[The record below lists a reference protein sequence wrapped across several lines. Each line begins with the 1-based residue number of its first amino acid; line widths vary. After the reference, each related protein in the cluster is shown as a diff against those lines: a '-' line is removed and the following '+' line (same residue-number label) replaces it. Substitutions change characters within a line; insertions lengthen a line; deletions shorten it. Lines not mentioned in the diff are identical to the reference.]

1 MFEPQQLN
9 DLAKRIA
16 EAVPQD
22 LISIKGDLENNVKA
36 ILQASLGRMNLV
48 TREEFEI
55 QRKVLLKTRE
65 QLDAL
70 ETRIQTLEALAGK
83 D

>member
-22 LISIKGDLENNVKA
+22 LIAIKGDLENNVKA
-36 ILQASLGRMNLV
+36 ILQASRGRMNLV

-65 QLDAL
+65 QLEIL
-70 ETRIQTLEALAGK
+70 ETRIHTLEALAGK